1 MNMRAISMLLC
12 LAGVVAPLAARA
24 FDHYDPAALTAEARR
39 AMREG
44 DLRAACVLLWRAD
57 QLAPHD
63 KRMNLAWRELEAL
76 QKGQPV
82 GDDPAPKAA
91 PAASAATTP
100 APTPTPTPAPT
111 KPVAPEPP
119 APWPAK

>member
-82 GDDPAPKAA
+82 GDDPAPKAE
-91 PAASAATTP
+91 PAASTARTP
-100 APTPTPTPAPT
+100 AATPAPT